1 MHILTLLA
9 LTGLACLAT
18 SNAQMKQGKPFEV
31 TANKGKTRPVYP
43 YLYGNGKG
51 PVLMYLVGTGSSA
64 KNSSIARLWTKGGR
78 PGRDKLVNNGNFVLL
93 LPACGDNDCLSD
105 IMDSIDGSK
114 VINRSLF

>member
-1 MHILTLLA
+1 MHTLALLA

-31 TANKGKTRPVYP
+31 TASKGKTRPVYP

-51 PVLMYLVGTGSSA
+51 PVLMYLVGTGSSE
-64 KNSSIARLWTKGGR
+64 KNSSIARLWTKW
-78 PGRDKLVNNGNFVLL
+78 GRDKLVNNGNFVLL

-114 VINRSLF
+114 VINRS